1 MNGRRLLRAVLAGG
15 AAALLWGVV
24 AALVFRL
31 LMRAVAEVTSTATAF
46 SPGGT
51 AFIAVFF
58 VVLALPGAVA
68 LAFSRSR
75 WPWLVLGTGLGL
87 LVVQAVGIG
96 ASDLGRTHHLT
107 TGEWI
112 LLAAIFVA
120 MAGVVGAEAV
130 LIGRTAR
137 RWAVDTAPA
146 PSPPLPEP
154 PAGRSSGPV
163 DDLLAGVA
171 DRLG

>member
-15 AAALLWGVV
+15 TAALLWGLA

-31 LMRAVAEVTSTATAF
+31 LMRAVAEVTSTATTF
-46 SPGGT
+46 SLTGT

-58 VVLALPGAVA
+58 VLLALPGAIA
-68 LAFSRSR
+68 LAYSRRR

-87 LVVQAVGIG
+87 LAVQAVGIG
-96 ASDLGRTHHLT
+96 SGDLGGTHHLT

-112 LLAAIFVA
+112 LLTALFMA
-120 MAGVVGAEAV
+120 MAGVIAAEAL

-137 RWAVDTAPA
+137 RWAATTAPT
-146 PSPPLPEP
+146 PSLT
-154 PAGRSSGPV
+154 PA
-163 DDLLAGVA
+163 
-171 DRLG
+171 